1 MQFILKASFL
11 LSLVTCSFN
20 ALSASKPNMNTQIDF
35 TMKEEASN
43 WIIVNDTVMG
53 GRSRAGL
60 AVENN
65 MLLFG
70 GILSLRNNGGFA
82 STRRI
87 EGPLNWTGRGK
98 LEINVLGDGRPY
110 QFRLRTDRYV
120 DGIAYV
126 ANFITKKDEV
136 QILQFDID
144 DFKPQFRG
152 RLVKDA
158 PKLAYQN
165 VTQLGFMLADK
176 NPGEFILKIKH
187 IKQLPELI

>member
-1 MQFILKASFL
+1 
-11 LSLVTCSFN
+11 
-20 ALSASKPNMNTQIDF
+20 MNTQIDF
-35 TMKEEASN
+35 TNEQEAIN
-43 WIIVNDTVMG
+43 WVIVNDTVMG

-65 MLLFG
+65 MLLFE
-70 GILSLRNNGGFA
+70 GILSLQNNGGFA

-87 EGPLNWTGRGK
+87 EGPLNWTGRGQ
-98 LEINVLGDGRPY
+98 LEIKILGDGRVY

-136 QILQFDID
+136 QILRFNID

-165 VTQLGFMLADK
+165 VSQLGFMLADK
-176 NPGEFILKIKH
+176 KPGEFILKIAH
-187 IKQLPELI
+187 VKQLPELI